1 MENGGL
7 STGDSTTLS
16 YKPRILAWSTESRLF
31 SVFPAHAGIQ
41 AGFELE
47 PKTNLDAGFHRHDEL
62 SLCLQHAL
70 SSVEGARDFKHLRKG
85 TLSIDMFNPRFAIFD
100 PRSSILNSLR
110 HP

>member
-1 MENGGL
+1 LN
-7 STGDSTTLS
+7 TDDSTS

-31 SVFPAHAGIQ
+31 FCLPTRTEIQ

-47 PKTNLDAGFHRHDEL
+47 RKTNLDAGFHRHDEL
-62 SLCLQHAL
+62 SLCLRHAL